1 MVRRRSLPN
10 CFASDINTD
19 KQAVY
24 DIVGKIFW
32 TQFDCMT
39 KNYRLKMVNSYDSL
53 LHKEFEIL
61 TLQHILKIP
70 RYRCTYY
77 NVFRRLHLQHC
88 LSLSQNYAARQRQ
101 SQTFQDSPIAH
112 RLLNSPVNHW
122 PGLKLWV
129 NFVITLR
136 TKLRTRLTSLSS
148 PPLSLLASCF
158 RHVIERRRQP
168 RMLQF
173 AQFSCLLRFTW
184 YSYLAENIFSL

>member
-1 MVRRRSLPN
+1 MQIYIWSLLKLRNSTFQEKRFMVRRRSLPN

-88 LSLSQNYAARQRQ
+88 LSLSQNYAVRQWDKAKHFK
-101 SQTFQDSPIAH
+101 TV
-112 RLLNSPVNHW
+112 RLRIVFWILLWITGLDWSFESISSLPYEQNSERDLLV
-122 PGLKLWV
+122 
-129 NFVITLR
+129 
-136 TKLRTRLTSLSS
+136 SL
-148 PPLSLLASCF
+148 PLL
-158 RHVIERRRQP
+158 
-168 RMLQF
+168 
-173 AQFSCLLRFTW
+173 
-184 YSYLAENIFSL
+184 YLF